1 MNEYFVDLT
10 DGTRLEVK
18 VNFGTLY
25 YLGKINSFKQMEK
38 VAKKKEPTDEEA
50 IEIAAQIIY
59 AVIRSNGRAVTF
71 DEAIRLVPMD
81 LEGMQNILD
90 AFGEQLEEYK
100 KKERAK
106 SNMRNAWILTGP
118 SIWSRQWRWE

>member
-25 YLGKINSFKQMEK
+25 YLVKINSFKQMEK

-106 SNMRNAWILTGP
+106 SNMRNA
-118 SIWSRQWRWE
+118 

>member
-90 AFGEQLEEYK
+90 EFGEQLEEYK

-106 SNMRNAWILTGP
+106 SNMRNA
-118 SIWSRQWRWE
+118 

>member
-1 MNEYFVDLT
+1 MNEYFVELT

-38 VAKKKEPTDEEA
+38 VARKKEPTDEEA
-50 IEIAAQIIY
+50 IEIAAQIICGHK
-59 AVIRSNGRAVTF
+59 INGRAVTF

-106 SNMRNAWILTGP
+106 SNMRNA
-118 SIWSRQWRWE
+118 

>member
-1 MNEYFVDLT
+1 MNEYFIDLT

-38 VAKKKEPTDEEA
+38 VAKKKNPTDEEA
-50 IEIAAQIIY
+50 IDMTAKIIY
-59 AVIRSNGRAVTF
+59 AVIRSNGRDVTF

-106 SNMRNAWILTGP
+106 SNMRNA
-118 SIWSRQWRWE
+118 

>member
-38 VAKKKEPTDEEA
+38 VAKKKEPTDE
-50 IEIAAQIIY
+50 
-59 AVIRSNGRAVTF
+59 
-71 DEAIRLVPMD
+71 
-81 LEGMQNILD
+81 
-90 AFGEQLEEYK
+90 
-100 KKERAK
+100 
-106 SNMRNAWILTGP
+106 
-118 SIWSRQWRWE
+118 